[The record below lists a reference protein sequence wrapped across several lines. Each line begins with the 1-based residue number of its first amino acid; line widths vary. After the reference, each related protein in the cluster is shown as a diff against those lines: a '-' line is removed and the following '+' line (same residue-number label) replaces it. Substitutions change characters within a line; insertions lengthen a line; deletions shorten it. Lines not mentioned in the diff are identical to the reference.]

1 MITYGGSAIYPM
13 HRGDQK
19 WINSAIY
26 QCVKNVYG
34 IYGNPSQTK
43 MHTLLN
49 LPMTKEM
56 LWRTKKVERM
66 IETTGSK
73 QPRKEMYQTPI
84 ILNFIHWSEV
94 KRMKWKKRLWIW
106 RINPDQDHLLNWW
119 PDERYALWRDKWRRI
134 MEIDK
139 LDDLEKLMKVGCT
152 TRKEVN
158 TNTIEKL
165 IIEYNEILKFLWK
178 NMKTVQRI

>member
-1 MITYGGSAIYPM
+1 
-13 HRGDQK
+13 
-19 WINSAIY
+19 
-26 QCVKNVYG
+26 
-34 IYGNPSQTK
+34 

-66 IETTGSK
+66 IETTGYK
-73 QPRKEMYQTPI
+73 QPLKEMYQTPI
-84 ILNFIHWSEV
+84 ILNFILGSEV
-94 KRMKWKKRLWIW
+94 KRMRWRKRLWIW

-119 PDERYALWRDKWRRI
+119 PDDRFAIWRNKWRRI

-152 TRKEVN
+152 IRKEVN
-158 TNTIEKL
+158 INTIEK
-165 IIEYNEILKFLWK
+165 
-178 NMKTVQRI
+178 